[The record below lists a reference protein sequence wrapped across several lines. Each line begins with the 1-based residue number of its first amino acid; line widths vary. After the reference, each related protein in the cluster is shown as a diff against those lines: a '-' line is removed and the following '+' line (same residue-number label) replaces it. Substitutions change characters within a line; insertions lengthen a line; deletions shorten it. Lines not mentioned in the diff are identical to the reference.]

1 MVEKEEMPIGTD
13 TTLPNI
19 FFQIK
24 RLDSLVGKIYAIVKS
39 LVHNGDKSA
48 SFGYHNTR
56 RSKFIPLLLLAKPD
70 PLRWAPIWFWVQ
82 TWRLHLFWH
91 HSPDGHWTNTYYFKG
106 GFAVMVWL

>member
-24 RLDSLVGKIYAIVKS
+24 RLDSLAGKIYAIVKS

-48 SFGYHNTR
+48 SFWYHNTR
-56 RSKFIPLLLLAKPD
+56 RSKFIPLLLLVKPD

-82 TWRLHLFWH
+82 TWRLHLF
-91 HSPDGHWTNTYYFKG
+91 GH
-106 GFAVMVWL
+106 